1 MRILGSNVK
10 FNVSRSKFK
19 FSSLHGRPIA
29 GLLLPVSFDPK
40 GFGIHAILQ
49 VHDEL
54 YDWQLECSTVV
65 GATMVIQGL
74 GQRRKYKECRRFV
87 HLFLPYP
94 VGKIRLFQR
103 GSALLELAM

>member
-1 MRILGSNVK
+1 MVWPKRSNPSEHAILGSNVK

-19 FSSLHGRPIA
+19 FSSLRGPIA

-65 GATMVIQGL
+65 GAQCHPRTWT
-74 GQRRKYKECRRFV
+74 KK
-87 HLFLPYP
+87 
-94 VGKIRLFQR
+94 
-103 GSALLELAM
+103 